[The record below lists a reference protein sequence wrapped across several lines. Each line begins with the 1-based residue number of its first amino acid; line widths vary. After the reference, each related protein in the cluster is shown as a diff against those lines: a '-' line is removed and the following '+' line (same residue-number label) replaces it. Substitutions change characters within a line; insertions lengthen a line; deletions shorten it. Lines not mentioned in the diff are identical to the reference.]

1 MVDYNTKFTGQ
12 FIKSEAG
19 QSLYDP
25 FPTGKLVPLFN
36 PNVSPLS
43 PPLKSGITVP
53 SSVPTFNLHGPI
65 TTGIQHKVLSTSDTS
80 TITGVPI
87 SEVYM
92 VVPVLKNM
100 RVNKNTTVNMIIRR
114 GIIIYNVSNRACFL
128 LVLVAIRRLTGV
140 TRVQRYSSIF
150 AVSVPLQH
158 KFARM
163 LTSSAMRNVS

>member
-53 SSVPTFNLHGPI
+53 SSVPAINLLGPI
-65 TTGIQHKVLSTSDTS
+65 ATGIQHKDLSTSDTS
-80 TITGVPI
+80 ATTGII
-87 SEVYM
+87 SEVYK
-92 VVPVLKNM
+92 VIPALKNYEGKQKYVCFNCQSDHPT
-100 RVNKNTTVNMIIRR
+100 RHYYLQCQQLCIFPACLS
-114 GIIIYNVSNRACFL
+114 SNSP
-128 LVLVAIRRLTGV
+128 VILTGV
-140 TRVQRYSSIF
+140 TLVQR
-150 AVSVPLQH
+150 
-158 KFARM
+158 
-163 LTSSAMRNVS
+163 